1 MMDTRI
7 ETVAD
12 GIRAAGCFVL
22 LAGEELAMECGI
34 PARPPTTGWTVYGP
48 RMRVIQHAAPG
59 LGHLAA
65 RRLQDAGWLRG
76 VVTFADDVL
85 FEEAGVRDVVA
96 LRGTV
101 DLTVCPQCGY
111 TEPLGCV
118 LALLPTPHCAACG
131 AEMRPDVVGA
141 QEAPPASAAAR
152 ARRLIG
158 AVGTLVVAGT
168 AALDALDVASE
179 VVLADL
185 GSSAL
190 GARLRDVASALGDER
205 CTKGDDR

>member
-141 QEAPPASAAAR
+141 QEAPPASA
-152 ARRLIG
+152 
-158 AVGTLVVAGT
+158 
-168 AALDALDVASE
+168 LDALDVASE
-179 VVLADL
+179 VVLVDL